1 MTDEEDRR
9 AEGLGRVSVRTLVE
23 ICGRDIG
30 GAPAFEAEA
39 VDVSGR
45 GMHVRT
51 AYLPE
56 IGAPLVCRF
65 EDRGR
70 EIVVEGVVAWRK
82 EEARGGEFGMKFTAL
97 DSGSVDA
104 LRELCGMGEPAEPQ
118 AAHEPPALSPAP
130 ARASQGSRVRLHID
144 GLGSPMKASVRDGG
158 TRKVEVASNLEF
170 LKVGRHL
177 EIEDLSAGMRRGAQI
192 DSVNVVIDPQS
203 QVPQLVVA
211 LRYDDADEATP
222 EPSVIDNVPVT
233 EGSPAGAM
241 RMPEP
246 LPLSMSGEMDEA
258 SASTEE
264 PGDDEIAAAEVLPE
278 DEIAGEAQALR
289 SRFGAAAVSAGA
301 AAKTGGVQLAKF
313 SAAAAVGM
321 GRLFKGAGEKVLEL
335 RRSRAADASP
345 KRTTAPPP
353 GGALSVE
360 GRRLRPQSSARP
372 STAEPETQVSSK
384 LAALAKKP
392 RARKVAALSALAIL
406 VTTVGV
412 LALKKAPP
420 PGAGAEAPSVSVA
433 VAASG
438 EAIEVDDQGNPIEKK
453 AADEKPAKLG
463 EPAGDEGVSAD
474 VPLFGPTPMATM
486 EPAPLDAPPEG
497 EGEAAEAGEEA
508 AEKEK
513 ASVADELWPEESDGD
528 KGAGDSTKKA
538 NPSDVPPWG
547 RGKLETPIVHRLRLD
562 GPGGA
567 IQGAVNATG
576 FTVVIPDRKVM
587 ESGSAIE
594 QRDSRIARVKTRNGT
609 SGAQVAFQ
617 FKDGVPGYRV
627 RLRKDYVEF
636 LISSEGSKSSTASAK
651 STGTKKSSS
660 KAKSNKARGD
670 SRKEKSLAA
679 SSGKSAKNAKKKRNK
694 KKSD

>member
-1 MTDEEDRR
+1 MTDEQDRR
-9 AEGLGRVSVRTLVE
+9 APELGRVPVQTLVE

-39 VDVSGR
+39 LDVSGR

-97 DSGSVDA
+97 DSGSVEA
-104 LRELCGMGEPAEPQ
+104 LRDLCGLEAESEDSPPDMDAGEPER
-118 AAHEPPALSPAP
+118 HRVE
-130 ARASQGSRVRLHID
+130 QGARVRLHID

-158 TRKVEVASNLEF
+158 SRKVEVASNLEF

-177 EIEDLSAGMRRGAQI
+177 EIEDLGAGMRRGASI
-192 DSVNVVIDPQS
+192 DAVNVVIDPSS

-211 LRYDDADEATP
+211 LRYDDVDEITP
-222 EPSVIDNVPVT
+222 SPSVIDNVAVAEFP
-233 EGSPAGAM
+233 EEPP
-241 RMPEP
+241 MPRTLRHSAPPMEQ
-246 LPLSMSGEMDEA
+246 
-258 SASTEE
+258 SASTDLEDIAPAE
-264 PGDDEIAAAEVLPE
+264 MTAGDEIAEE
-278 DEIAGEAQALR
+278 AGALR
-289 SRFGAAAVSAGA
+289 GRIGAVAVNAGA
-301 AAKTGGVQLAKF
+301 AAKTGGVALAKF

-321 GRLFKGAGEKVLEL
+321 GKLFKGAGEKVLEY
-335 RRSRAADASP
+335 RRQRSEEQRP

-353 GGALSVE
+353 GGAMSVE
-360 GRRLRPQSSARP
+360 GRRLRPQSRASIPDTEAAP
-372 STAEPETQVSSK
+372 ATALREK
-384 LAALAKKP
+384 LLANKP
-392 RARKVAALSALAIL
+392 RAKKVAILSALAVL
-406 VTTVGV
+406 VATVSV
-412 LALKKAPP
+412 LALKKPSDP
-420 PGAGAEAPSVSVA
+420 PGAGTEAPSVSVA

-438 EAIEVDDQGNPIEKK
+438 EAIAVDDQGNPIEKPV
-453 AADEKPAKLG
+453 AAPDKGKKLTEG
-463 EPAGDEGVSAD
+463 EEGDQGITAD

-486 EPAPLDAPPEG
+486 EPAPLGGPPEET
-497 EGEAAEAGEEA
+497 EGAAGEEEANA
-508 AEKEK
+508 ADGEKSE
-513 ASVADELWPEESDGD
+513 VADELWPEEDGE
-528 KGAGDSTKKA
+528 AGGGKSPSKA

-547 RGKLETPIVHRLRLD
+547 RGKLVTPTVHRLRLD

-567 IQGAVNATG
+567 IQGAINATG

-587 ESGSAIE
+587 ESGSGIE
-594 QRDSRIARVKTRNGT
+594 KRDSRIARVKTRNGS

-636 LISSEGSKSSTASAK
+636 LISAEGSKSST
-651 STGTKKSSS
+651 GTKSRTKRS
-660 KAKSNKARGD
+660 K
-670 SRKEKSLAA
+670 A
-679 SSGKSAKNAKKKRNK
+679 SSGKRSSSKK
-694 KKSD
+694 KKSDKTKKSRSKKKSSKKNDD

>member
-65 EDRGR
+65 EERGR

-104 LRELCGMGEPAEPQ
+104 LRDLCGMGESAEPEDSPEPAIEQQ
-118 AAHEPPALSPAP
+118 APP
-130 ARASQGSRVRLHID
+130 RASQGSRVRLHID

-177 EIEDLSAGMRRGAQI
+177 EIEDLTAGMRRGAQI
-192 DSVNVVIDPQS
+192 DSVNVVIDPES
-203 QVPQLVVA
+203 RVPQLVVA

-233 EGSPAGAM
+233 EGSPHAAM
-241 RMPEP
+241 PMPKPMP
-246 LPLSMSGEMDEA
+246 LPMSGEMDEA
-258 SASTEE
+258 TASTDD
-264 PGDDEIAAAEVLPE
+264 PGDEEIAAAEVLPE

-313 SAAAAVGM
+313 GAAAAVGM

-335 RRSRAADASP
+335 RRSRAADGAP

-360 GRRLRPQSSARP
+360 GRRLRPQSTARP
-372 STAEPETQVSSK
+372 SAAEPETQKSSK
-384 LAALAKKP
+384 LAVLAKQP

-438 EAIEVDDQGNPIEKK
+438 EPIEVDDQGNPIEKA
-453 AADEKPAKLG
+453 AADEKPKKLG

-497 EGEAAEAGEEA
+497 GEAAEAGEEA

-513 ASVADELWPEESDGD
+513 ASVADELWPEEGGGD
-528 KGAGDSTKKA
+528 KADTGAEKKA

-547 RGKLETPIVHRLRLD
+547 RGKLDTPIVHRLRLD

-587 ESGSAIE
+587 ESGSGIE

-609 SGAQVAFQ
+609 SGAQISFQ

-636 LISSEGSKSSTASAK
+636 LISSEGSKSSTATVK
-651 STGTKKSSS
+651 STGTKKSGSKSKSS
-660 KAKSNKARGD
+660 KTRSESKKD
-670 SRKEKSLAA
+670 KSLST
-679 SSGKSAKNAKKKRNK
+679 SSGKSAKNPKKKRNK